1 MAFGDRR
8 ICARSSPTVRF
19 PSLEH
24 AGEPMLEWA
33 RLVHAALHAKGRAEL
48 GRRLRPIRTRQP
60 NDSAE
65 NKAKNRRTEITLQ
78 SNIDELV
85 ALPTAR

>member
-1 MAFGDRR
+1 MR
-8 ICARSSPTVRF
+8 
-19 PSLEH
+19 
-24 AGEPMLEWA
+24 
-33 RLVHAALHAKGRAEL
+33 KAEL
-48 GRRLRPIRTRQP
+48 NSAAGYGPLEPVQP

>member
-1 MAFGDRR
+1 MN
-8 ICARSSPTVRF
+8 T
-19 PSLEH
+19 
-24 AGEPMLEWA
+24 
-33 RLVHAALHAKGRAEL
+33 AASQCWNGHDSCTLRCMRKAEL
-48 GRRLRPIRTRQP
+48 NSAAGYGPFEPVQP

-78 SNIDELV
+78 SNIDEFV